1 MCQKRLPSHGSL
13 KETIGSGKTQAA
25 NQGVAIDVKV
35 SGQPAYTSNASIQ
48 ENEAGGLL

>member
-1 MCQKRLPSHGSL
+1 MCQKRLPSNGSL

-25 NQGVAIDVKV
+25 NQVMAIDVEV
-35 SGQPAYTSNASIQ
+35 SEQLAYTSNANIQ